1 MEGRRESGASK
12 RKSSPERASD
22 QEDGSPKRLKREA
35 SPEPRRSPTQ
45 GRRDSAP
52 RAGLDDSMRGASA
65 SQEEKKRGKRL
76 FGGLLSTLSQTTTN
90 SHQRKRVDIERR
102 QLERQQRQKEED
114 AHRKSESSARF
125 HEIRVKEQVVF
136 EDKVVCA
143 GSLRTKCPRQVLML
157 STSRCARNTPRCYG
171 PRSISKPK
179 QILPL

>member
-1 MEGRRESGASK
+1 MEDRRESSASK
-12 RKSSPERASD
+12 RKASPERASD
-22 QEDGSPKRLKREA
+22 QDDGSPKRLKRQA

-52 RAGLDDSMRGASA
+52 RTGLEDAVRGASA

-90 SHQRKRVDIERR
+90 SHQRRRVDIERR

-114 AHRKSESSARF
+114 AHRKNENSARF
-125 HEIRVKEQVVF
+125 HEIRVKEQVAF
-136 EDKVVCA
+136 EDKVVCV
-143 GSLRTKCPRQVLML
+143 GSLRTMCPRQVLML
-157 STSRCARNTPRCYG
+157 STSRCDRSTPRCYG

-179 QILPL
+179 RILPL